1 MSLFWKSISYAFI
14 TLILGIVL
22 REFGFRG
29 NKLIFIIGIVA
40 LTGTAILSFEKIS
53 SSLPF
58 IGDGESKEYVT
69 DIMKIIGV
77 GYTGGICSDMCS
89 EFGENGL
96 SSAILSVCKIEM
108 VLIVL
113 PYAVRIIEEG
123 SKII

>member
-14 TLILGIVL
+14 TLVLGVVL
-22 REFGFRG
+22 RELGFRG
-29 NKLIFIIGIVA
+29 NKLVFIIGIVA
-40 LTGTAILSFEKIS
+40 LTGTAILGFEKIS

-58 IGDGESKEYVT
+58 IGDGENKKHLT

-77 GYTGGICSDMCS
+77 GYAGGICSDMCS

-96 SSAILSVCKIEM
+96 SCAILSVCKIEM
-108 VLIVL
+108 TLIAL

-123 SKII
+123 SKMI